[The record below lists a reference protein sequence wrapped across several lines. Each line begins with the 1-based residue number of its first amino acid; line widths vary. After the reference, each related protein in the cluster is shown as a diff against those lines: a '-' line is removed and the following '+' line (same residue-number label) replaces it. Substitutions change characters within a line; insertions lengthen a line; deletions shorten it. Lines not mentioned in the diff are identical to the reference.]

1 MNGKLNLKHIVKHW
15 FFELVV
21 SIFIILSFINAIF
34 FMFQYTALLETF
46 DNVFVWIFFVE
57 LIIRIVAYGP

>member
-1 MNGKLNLKHIVKHW
+1 MNGKLNLKRIVKHW

-21 SIFIILSFINAIF
+21 SILIILSFINAIF

-46 DNVFVWIFFVE
+46 DNIFVWIFFVE